1 MLAAVEQGSIHV
13 PPKGTRGTRFMGGV
27 LMRLARPF
35 FNRQVRRYAR
45 ATTAEPATFMGF
57 SVCVLTTVGARSG
70 KERQHVLGAFPDGH
84 DAWLIVASKGGS
96 ATHPDWFHNIAKNPD
111 KVWAQVGGRK
121 FKADVEQ
128 LRGEQRAAA
137 YDRIA
142 KVAPVYAKYPKKT
155 DREIPVLRLRPAHDQ
170 APVNL

>member
-35 FNRQVRRYAR
+35 FNRHVRRYAR
-45 ATTAEPATFMGF
+45 ATTAEPTTFMGF
-57 SVCVLTTVGARSG
+57 PVCVLTTVGARSG

-111 KVWAQVGGRK
+111 KVRVQIGNRK
-121 FKADVEQ
+121 FHAHVES
-128 LRGEQRAAA
+128 LTGNEREVA
-137 YDRIA
+137 YARVVA
-142 KVAPVYAKYPKKT
+142 VAPVYGDYPKKT
-155 DREIPVLRLRPAHDQ
+155 DREIPVLRVTPAS
-170 APVNL
+170 